1 MEDTYEIQYH
11 GEPVGHVRTQKQGLY
26 LCFHCRC
33 TLPDESMYRIHALGE
48 AGREDLG
55 ICVPMD
61 GSFGM
66 DKKIPLK
73 RLGEGGL
80 TFQLVPKDWKPEETV
95 IEPEPQ
101 MPVHEEEKIVEQITE
116 EQNLEMEDTIVQQE
130 RIAEEENT
138 QPQTEQELFVPVTE
152 EMPFVYL
159 DKLEDAH
166 MDIRDDQAGIVI
178 QQ

>member
-1 MEDTYEIQYH
+1 MADTYEIKYQ
-11 GEPVGHVRTQKQGLY
+11 GELVGHVRTQKQGLY

-73 RLGEGGL
+73 RLGEGKL

-95 IEPEPQ
+95 IEPEPETTAWDIEK
-101 MPVHEEEKIVEQITE
+101 VVEEEKHTE
-116 EQNLEMEDTIVQQE
+116 K
-130 RIAEEENT
+130 IATPPEPE
-138 QPQTEQELFVPVTE
+138 
-152 EMPFVYL
+152 
-159 DKLEDAH
+159 
-166 MDIRDDQAGIVI
+166 
-178 QQ
+178 